1 MAKIFF
7 LVFPVY
13 LLICLGFLTVSIFPD
28 SGHFNVD
35 NIRVCKILVSL
46 EMYQCYLDRS
56 FFFLCQKKSVNLNF
70 TPSVL
75 DT

>member
-56 FFFLCQKKSVNLNF
+56 FFFSLPKKNL
-70 TPSVL
+70 L
-75 DT
+75 I